1 MNSSHR
7 FHCSEKLVAG
17 RTLLVWLAIVTIV
30 ISTAN
35 AQGGGQLLKGSEF
48 DQRMAEWTSLSLI
61 DEGEPVGGLIRRL
74 ADVRSVAIL
83 LDRRLDPSRSVSLQ
97 PPVAG
102 SLSEV
107 VERIAA
113 DQGAIV
119 ETVGSTVLI
128 IPEDRARRLRTLIAL
143 REAEVRDRAARGQG
157 AASRTWLGLLERSQ
171 FEWPLLAEP
180 REMVTQV
187 AGKLNR
193 TIINPEVIPHDL
205 WRAGLLADAT
215 AVEILSLLLFQYD
228 LTFAWTDNGEIEIV
242 AAPERAALTESY
254 SLPSTQLEAIQE
266 RFSKDFP
273 GAEWAARGSRQIE
286 VTGPMELHDA
296 IREWRTGSSGKN
308 ASSRVGWKQRRFT
321 LRVQQNP
328 LEEVLKYLKQAG
340 IPLEFDLETLQAQGV
355 DISQRIS
362 FDIKEADADELAKA
376 LCGPQRIPY
385 EVTDDGIQIGR
396 QD

>member
-7 FHCSEKLVAG
+7 FHCSEKLVAE
-17 RTLLVWLAIVTIV
+17 RSLLVWLAVVMIAT
-30 ISTAN
+30 STAN

-48 DQRMAEWTSLSLI
+48 DKRLEEWTSLSLI
-61 DEGEPVGGLIRRL
+61 DEGEPVGGLVQRL

-83 LDRRLDPSRSVSLQ
+83 LDRRLDPSRSVSLE

-102 SLSEV
+102 ALSEV
-107 VERIAA
+107 VKQIAA

-143 REAEVRDRAARGQG
+143 REAEVRDRAAREQG
-157 AASRTWLGLLERSQ
+157 AASRTWLGLLERTQ

-180 REMVTQV
+180 REMVTQL
-187 AGKLNR
+187 AGQIDR
-193 TIINPEVIPHDL
+193 TIINPEAIPHDL

-215 AVEILSLLLFQYD
+215 AVEILSLILFQFD

-242 AAPERAALTESY
+242 PAPERAALTESY
-254 SLPSTQLEAIQE
+254 SLPSAQLEAIQE
-266 RFSKDFP
+266 RFAKEFP
-273 GAEWAARGSRQIE
+273 AADWNARGSRRIE

-296 IREWRTGSSGKN
+296 IREWRTGSGGKN
-308 ASSRVGWKQRRFT
+308 ASTRVGWKQRRFT

-328 LEEVLKYLKQAG
+328 LDEVLKYLQQAG
-340 IPLEFDLETLQAQGV
+340 IPLEFDLEKLKEQGV
-355 DISQRIS
+355 DTSQRIS

-385 EVTDDGIQIGR
+385 KVTDGGIQIGR